1 VSGIGTGD
9 RKQSTLWE
17 IENRNQD
24 AKTDH
29 STQKP
34 VECMRRPIVNNSR
47 PGQAVYEPFCGS
59 GTTIIAC
66 QTEGRVCLAVELSP
80 AYVDMA
86 VARWQ
91 DFTGFALGVERVEL
105 LIESLLGRL
114 AGIDR
119 ASQTRGSRSTPPF
132 LITVPQ
138 EAAPSVACSRWASGR
153 RRPTRSSGCR

>member
-34 VECMRRPIVNNSR
+34 VECMRRPIVNNST

-66 QTEGRVCLAVELSP
+66 ETEGRVCLAIELSP
-80 AYVDMA
+80 TYVDMA

-91 DFTGFALGVERVEL
+91 DFTAKSAILDGDGRSFAAVALERLKV
-105 LIESLLGRL
+105 
-114 AGIDR
+114 
-119 ASQTRGSRSTPPF
+119 
-132 LITVPQ
+132 
-138 EAAPSVACSRWASGR
+138 AA
-153 RRPTRSSGCR
+153 